1 MSERTPRTKL
11 DHPAAD
17 PNLDLSDLT
26 ANSRPLPVVAEPSQY
41 LASETDLSN
50 LSIAASSV
58 PRVSTRLERRKDLED
73 LHKARELRPAP
84 QRPRIDRTRHG
95 ILRNPYFRYRGGPVM
110 RFITLLANLLK
121 FLEQLI
127 LGKFSGPKLPPQRQ
141 VKPSTPPQHPESD
154 PTRLAEKARREA
166 RERAQKGRL
175 RIHRS

>member
-1 MSERTPRTKL
+1 MSERTPRSNL
-11 DHPAAD
+11 GQPAAE
-17 PNLDLSDLT
+17 PKLDLSDLT
-26 ANSRPLPVVAEPSQY
+26 ANSRPLSVVAEPSQSV
-41 LASETDLSN
+41 ASETDLSKI
-50 LSIAASSV
+50 SIATSSV
-58 PRVSTRLERRKDLED
+58 PRVSTRPERRKDLDD

-95 ILRNPYFRYRGGPVM
+95 ILRNPYFRYRGGAIT

-141 VKPSTPPQHPESD
+141 VKPIAPPQHPESD
-154 PTRLAEKARREA
+154 PTRLAEKARKEE
-166 RERAQKGRL
+166 RERAEKARL